1 MERRIVG
8 GESPNRTRRCVLDLE
23 AHRHPAQARA
33 PYPAS
38 TVLIMLDIKL
48 QVATHAR
55 RLLIRFRITCHYIF
69 AWGPPG
75 GAVVIDLCL

>member
-33 PYPAS
+33 PYPAW
-38 TVLIMLDIKL
+38 TVLIMLDINSRWQPTL
-48 QVATHAR
+48 AG
-55 RLLIRFRITCHYIF
+55 C
-69 AWGPPG
+69 
-75 GAVVIDLCL
+75 